1 MHFVS
6 FYCSVAKS
14 CPTLCDPMD
23 CTTPGFPVLLCLP
36 EFAQTHVHSFGDAI
50 QPSYPLAS
58 SSPPVLNLSQC
69 QGVFPWVSRLFASAG
84 QNIGASASAS
94 VLLMNIQGWFPLGLT
109 GLIFLLSEGLSRVF
123 QHHNSKASILW
134 CSAFLMVQLSHP
146 YMTTG
151 KTIALT
157 IWTFAGK
164 WCLCFLINTLSR
176 FVIAF
181 LPKSKNLF
189 ISWLQSPSAVIL

>member
-23 CTTPGFPVLLCLP
+23 CTTPGFPVLLYLP

-109 GLIFLLSEGLSRVF
+109 GLICLQFKGLSRVVF
-123 QHHNSKASILW
+123 ITTVQKHQFFGTLPSLWSNSHTHTWLLEKPQLW
-134 CSAFLMVQLSHP
+134 LGDHCWPGEVSAF
-146 YMTTG
+146 
-151 KTIALT
+151 
-157 IWTFAGK
+157 
-164 WCLCFLINTLSR
+164 
-176 FVIAF
+176 
-181 LPKSKNLF
+181 
-189 ISWLQSPSAVIL
+189 